1 MVTLGTV
8 RFKGR
13 CDRHPGYNPLDGMG
27 GIIGGCRNCQLLL
40 EIHDA
45 HGRLVELIRKAKN
58 YAGPQ
63 VVRRAEDPTDDR
75 QSTLF

>member
-1 MVTLGTV
+1 
-8 RFKGR
+8 
-13 CDRHPGYNPLDGMG
+13 MG